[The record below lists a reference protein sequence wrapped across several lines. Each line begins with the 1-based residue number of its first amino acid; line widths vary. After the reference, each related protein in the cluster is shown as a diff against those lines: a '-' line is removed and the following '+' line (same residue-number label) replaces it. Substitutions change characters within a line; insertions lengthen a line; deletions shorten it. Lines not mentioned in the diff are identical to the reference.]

1 MATESKLILGILAK
15 KNIFRMRSVVYEAT
29 QLIVTEACV
38 NQTVKNGLFFVYIN
52 KTNKTA
58 ERNCKQNK
66 QMPRENC
73 KQNKYNVWCDL

>member
-1 MATESKLILGILAK
+1 MTNGTLEDVPG
-15 KNIFRMRSVVYEAT
+15 VVYEAT
-29 QLIVTEACV
+29 RSIVTVACV

-66 QMPRENC
+66 QMPRKLQTKQMQCLGVICNYANC
-73 KQNKYNVWCDL
+73 NHQLP